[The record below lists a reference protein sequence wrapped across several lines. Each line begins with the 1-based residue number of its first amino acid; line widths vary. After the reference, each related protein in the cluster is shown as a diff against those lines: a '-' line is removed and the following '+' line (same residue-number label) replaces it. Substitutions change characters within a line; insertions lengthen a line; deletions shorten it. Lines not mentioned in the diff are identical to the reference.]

1 MRCPPV
7 LAELKARAEQ
17 RAASL
22 PEPSGDEL
30 DQLRTE
36 LSAFFARIPEP
47 PVYRRRDDPA
57 KQLALGLLADGEE
70 LLARVH
76 KDDTLALW
84 REALELHLAAQ
95 VAIAEHR
102 VEASEGLWREALAAE
117 HRAANERRVW
127 ARSDEQVPAVF
138 SRDTGESRFD
148 ARPEPTVQVKLIC
161 PLCRAVHDYELSPR
175 HATHRFTCRGCQA
188 PFQAYIGELKALEI
202 DRKSERERR
211 YMFRLDELTGQTTRI
226 HFDDAS
232 EGELGAA
239 RRDLLAFLYAPSNHL
254 RGVLNLTSS
263 RVLWIKQRGFC
274 FIATAAL
281 GEDAVEL
288 DTFRGFRDRVL
299 MRVTPGAVEAY
310 YRHGPRAARWLSS
323 RPRARRVVRGLLR
336 ATHRAMKVAGL

>member
-1 MRCPPV
+1 M
-7 LAELKARAEQ
+7 LADLKARAAEL
-17 RAASL
+17 AASL
-22 PEPSGDEL
+22 AEPSGDEV
-30 DQLRTE
+30 DALRTE

-57 KQLALGLLADGEE
+57 KQAALALLGEGEE
-70 LLARVH
+70 LLARAY
-76 KDDTLALW
+76 KDDALQLW
-84 REALELHLAAQ
+84 REALELHLEAQAAI
-95 VAIAEHR
+95 VEHR
-102 VEASEGLWREALAAE
+102 VEASEGIWRRALAAE

-127 ARSDEQVPAVF
+127 ARSDEVVPAVYARE
-138 SRDTGESRFD
+138 SGESRFD
-148 ARPEPTVQVKLIC
+148 PRPEPTVQVKLIC

-175 HATHRFTCRGCQA
+175 HSTHRFTCQGCRS

-211 YMFRLDELTGQTTRI
+211 YMFRIDELTGQTTRI

-263 RVLWIKQRGFC
+263 RVLWIKQRGLC
-274 FIATAAL
+274 FIAS
-281 GEDAVEL
+281 AVFGDEAPEL
-288 DTFRGFRDRVL
+288 DTFRAFRDRVL

-310 YRHGPRAARWLSS
+310 YRHGPKAARWLSE
-323 RPRARRVVRGLLR
+323 RPRARRAMR
-336 ATHRAMKVAGL
+336 AVLSLTHRALKAAGL